1 MNIKK
6 ADKIPSIV
14 VPRLSRYYRILF
26 ELDSS
31 PLISSKVLSEH
42 TGFTAA
48 QIRRDLAY
56 FGQFGSPGKGYNVEE
71 LKQSI
76 KSIPGLDR
84 TWNVALIGVVNLG
97 MALMNYK
104 GFRQQGFDIVAAFD
118 SDTIKVGKK
127 MNEVEVFSPQDMR
140 TVVKDKNISI
150 AILTVPGTVAQQVAQ
165 LAVEAGI
172 RSILNFAPV
181 HLKLPAT
188 VKVRHMDMTIEI
200 ERLSFLISREESDQ
214 Y

>member
-56 FGQFGSPGKGYNVEE
+56 FGQFGSPGRGYNVEE
-71 LKQSI
+71 LKKTI
-76 KSIPGLDR
+76 KNILGLDR
-84 TWNVALIGVVNLG
+84 AWNVCVIGTGNLG
-97 MALMNYK
+97 MALLGYN
-104 GFRQQGFDIVAAFD
+104 GFKDQGFEVVAAFD
-118 SDTIKVGKK
+118 SDPEKIGKTVNGIKILSISEMAK
-127 MNEVEVFSPQDMR
+127 
-140 TVVKDKNISI
+140 VVREKNIQI
-150 AILTVPGTVAQQVAQ
+150 GLLTVPGRVAQQAAEN
-165 LAVEAGI
+165 AVNSGI
-172 RSILNFAPV
+172 KSIMNFAPV
-181 HLKLPAT
+181 HLKLPEN
-188 VKVRHMDMTIEI
+188 VKVRHIDMTVEI
-200 ERLSFLISREESDQ
+200 ERLSFMISRE
-214 Y
+214 